1 MMSNT
6 VGVDLI
12 SEDSRS
18 MADFV
23 RQLSVKNLSWAA
35 GQKLD
40 IVKEGTR

>member
-6 VGVDLI
+6 AGVDLI

-23 RQLSVKNLSWAA
+23 GQLSVENLSWAA
-35 GQKLD
+35 GRKLD